1 MKNMYCACSLESL
14 YVFVC
19 YYFLGEQIA
28 NSASD
33 RGNSVKGR
41 DDDAANLLI

>member
-1 MKNMYCACSLESL
+1 MRNMYRDRLSESL
-14 YVFVC
+14 RIFVR
-19 YYFLGEQIA
+19 YYFLGEQVV

-41 DDDAANLLI
+41 D